1 MEEWEWVKDIK
12 AGIILKPDT
21 NYYIECGF
29 GFDEVILRNAFDKI
43 FGVEMVNHSIDGRF
57 MGYINLFGNDY
68 MNSVVKDNEG
78 PITFYVNYGDEFIKT
93 GWCGGDYFQIGDPG
107 GKFIPMEDF
116 IKYCVIG
123 G

>member
-1 MEEWEWVKDIK
+1 MEEWEWTKDIK

-93 GWCGGDYFQIGDPG
+93 GWCCGDYLQIQDPG

-116 IKYCVIG
+116 VKYCLI
-123 G
+123 